1 MQQQAIKHLV
11 DEAKSVTH
19 EAKEIVYK
27 LLNEPM
33 EEKHKRMVLELFRL
47 LK

>member
-1 MQQQAIKHLV
+1 MSEQSVKHLI

-19 EAKEIVYK
+19 EAKEIVYE